1 MLVYTPTTTSTTCAV
16 EDRDDRTL
24 QSVTRSWDEIFL
36 HTSTAF
42 HTTVAFQ
49 LGQLPE
55 LEKLALP
62 QDAVRRLLFDTPKW
76 QHLWCRHC
84 HLQVQ
89 FCRWLCRTTSC
100 PLPHGG
106 LCRTANM
113 QSWPSGT
120 TPANVSHLRRFS
132 MTCCSKICRPK
143 RQALH
148 PCCWVSLTRSS
159 RPTTCKEPTVAQL
172 PRAYIWKNQNDDC
185 PVPCVGSH
193 LSV

>member
-1 MLVYTPTTTSTTCAV
+1 MVFDPVYRWLMSVLVYTPTTTSTTCAA

-36 HTSTAF
+36 HTATAF

-49 LGQLPE
+49 LVLQCGQLPE

-89 FCRWLCRTTSC
+89 FCHWLCLTTSC

-113 QSWPSGT
+113 QSW
-120 TPANVSHLRRFS
+120 LRCGRLVN
-132 MTCCSKICRPK
+132 RL
-143 RQALH
+143 Q
-148 PCCWVSLTRSS
+148 W
-159 RPTTCKEPTVAQL
+159 
-172 PRAYIWKNQNDDC
+172 
-185 PVPCVGSH
+185 
-193 LSV
+193 SVHGCQIRHG